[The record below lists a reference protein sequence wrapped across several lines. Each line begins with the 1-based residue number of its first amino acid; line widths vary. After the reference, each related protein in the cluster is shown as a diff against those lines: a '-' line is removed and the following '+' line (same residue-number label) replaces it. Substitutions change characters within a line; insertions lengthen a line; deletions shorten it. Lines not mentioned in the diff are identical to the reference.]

1 METTKE
7 RKEEREVGGG
17 DKEVGDPFFIS
28 EKRLTPALGDEETL
42 TS

>member
-17 DKEVGDPFFIS
+17 DKEVGDPFFIL
-28 EKRLTPALGDEETL
+28 EGGALDACVRR
-42 TS
+42 